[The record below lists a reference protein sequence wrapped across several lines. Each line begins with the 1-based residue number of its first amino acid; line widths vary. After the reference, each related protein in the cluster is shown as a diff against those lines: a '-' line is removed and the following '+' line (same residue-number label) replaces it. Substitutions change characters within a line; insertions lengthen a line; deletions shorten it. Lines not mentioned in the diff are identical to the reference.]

1 MILCDVNVLVQAC
14 APKSPHHEFFHT
26 TVQDLLGSGR
36 RFGIYGPILSAVLR
50 ICTHPKI
57 FKPPAA
63 PQTVFPF
70 LEKIRKNPQAVIIE
84 PGPRHWSIFQD
95 LILDQKLQGGDI
107 TDAWF
112 AALALENDC
121 EWWTSDSGF
130 SRFPGL
136 RTRQLLGGA

>member
-1 MILCDVNVLVQAC
+1 MILCDVNILVQAC
-14 APKSPHHEFFHT
+14 AKKSPRHEEFRG
-26 TVQDLLGSGR
+26 VLRGLLKGGQPM
-36 RFGIYGPILSAVLR
+36 GLYGPILGAVLR

-63 PQTVFPF
+63 PETVFPF
-70 LEKIRKNPQAVIIE
+70 LEGLRGHSRAVALE

-95 LILDQKLQGGDI
+95 LVLNLRLRGGDV

-112 AALALENDC
+112 AALAMEHDC
-121 EWWTSDSGF
+121 EWWTADAGF

-136 RTRQLLGGA
+136 RLRFFGES